1 MYKYIYFKM
10 KNDIYLARIY
20 IEIRLIIFL
29 LAENFM
35 RERRTTDED
44 EKKDNHFFGESRGI
58 FSVDVK
64 LGEANKPLGALE
76 IINIY

>member
-1 MYKYIYFKM
+1 MYIYIYLQYKI
-10 KNDIYLARIY
+10 DISLARIY

-35 RERRTTDED
+35 RERRTKDED
-44 EKKDNHFFGESRGI
+44 ERKVKHFFGESRGI
-58 FSVDVK
+58 LSVDVK

-76 IINIY
+76 I